1 MTRTA
6 RTDNLE
12 RVGVVDGAEP
22 VGDAAGVV
30 AGVRLLQVVQLKDPV
45 GPQGV
50 DHRLQG
56 QVVLEPRDVGP
67 GVAARPALE
76 ADRAAHRPHDVALL
90 HLLVVRELGRSY
102 NIYCT
107 SLVLFTIFFISYFI
121 LFPFIHLFNSVSI
134 KTWYL
139 WATLFYFISIHLT
152 VCL

>member
-6 RTDNLE
+6 RTDHLE
-12 RVGVVDGAEP
+12 GVRVVDGAEP

-30 AGVRLLQVVQLKDPV
+30 ARVRLLQVVQLEDPV

-102 NIYCT
+102 NNIYCT
-107 SLVLFTIFFISYFI
+107 SLVLLYNLLILLI
-121 LFPFIHLFNSVSI
+121 LFYFHSFNSVSM
-134 KTWYL
+134 KTLYL